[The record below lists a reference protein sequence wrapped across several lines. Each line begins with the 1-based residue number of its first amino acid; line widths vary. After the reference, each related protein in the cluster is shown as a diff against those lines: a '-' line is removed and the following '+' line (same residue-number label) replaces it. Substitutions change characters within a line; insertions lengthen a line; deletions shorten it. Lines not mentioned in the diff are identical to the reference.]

1 MKAIILA
8 AGEGRRMRP
17 LTENTPKALLQ
28 IQDKPLIEHI
38 VERLPDEV
46 DELIIVVGYLGE
58 MIKQYCGEKFLG
70 RPITYVEQ
78 SAPLGTYHAVSLA
91 KDLLKEGERFF
102 VLYGDDIHD
111 TEGLKECLKYPRAM
125 IVDEVENPKPFGV
138 VELDED
144 GFIVGIV
151 EKPEFPKTNLVST
164 GATLID
170 TNIFKYPAEQH
181 PNGEFYLPTVI
192 QKMLKDYPV
201 KAVHSTGWLTVATPE
216 DLTRVEGILTMKQG
230 GNGAMNI
237 NA

>member
-1 MKAIILA
+1 
-8 AGEGRRMRP
+8 MRP
-17 LTENTPKALLQ
+17 LTEHTPKPLLQ

-58 MIKQYCGEKFLG
+58 MVKHYCGEKFLG

-102 VLYGDDIHD
+102 VFYGDDIHD
-111 TEGLKECLKYPRAM
+111 TEGLRECLNYPRAM
-125 IVDEVENPKPFGV
+125 IVSEVENPKPFGV
-138 VELDED
+138 VELDEE

-164 GATLID
+164 GATLLD
-170 TNIFKYPAEQH
+170 TNIFKYPGEQH
-181 PNGEFYLPTVI
+181 SNGEFYLPTVI
-192 QKMLKDYPV
+192 QKILKDYPV
-201 KAVHSTGWLTVATPE
+201 HAVHSTGWLTVATPE
-216 DLTRVEGILTMKQG
+216 DLTRVESILTMEQG